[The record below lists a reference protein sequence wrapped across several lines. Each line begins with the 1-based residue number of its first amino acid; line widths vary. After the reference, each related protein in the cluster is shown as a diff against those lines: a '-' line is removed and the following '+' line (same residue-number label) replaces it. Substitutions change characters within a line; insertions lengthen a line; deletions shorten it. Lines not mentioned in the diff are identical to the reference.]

1 MNLNQAAY
9 FFGYIS
15 IELIELG
22 LESKT
27 QIKTLLN
34 IIIHLMLFQN

>member
-1 MNLNQAAY
+1 MLFIPNEPKSRLLI
-9 FFGYIS
+9 FGYIS

-34 IIIHLMLFQN
+34 III